1 MRPTF
6 YGFEA
11 ARSGLT
17 AAQMALDVTGH
28 NIANLETPGYSRQL
42 IEQSSTYYGS
52 ASDKLKPVTLLAG
65 GIGVTVDGVDQAR
78 SAFLD
83 RRFRDATSADTANQ
97 KTLDILSD
105 IENQFDEGRG
115 DGLNAMLEGF
125 YKQLEVFS
133 LNAGVEEYASMTRSN
148 AQKVAQTFN
157 EYSRQLDQVR
167 NQTIDEMRQIAIPDA
182 NRALVK
188 IRDLN
193 EQIQMAKL
201 QGNEANELID
211 LRGQQIDKLSGY
223 IKIEVTPNH
232 IDKMV
237 GGIMQKVED
246 GTVDITVKQAS
257 APAGDRVLLHS
268 TDKPEELALFAGVTR
283 IEDTTDINSID
294 TTQANIGV
302 SKDNFT
308 THARLDL
315 QSGGSLF
322 GAIRVLTGKGSY
334 HSGPGATYTTDFRG
348 LPFYKQSL
356 DDLANGFASKFNELN
371 SKNGDLFSGTGAKNI
386 AVTDE
391 WLAKASHIVSSTEAP
406 PLGMTKPPKGW
417 NDNILRM
424 VRAMDEDL
432 SGDFPALKLRGGF
445 TKHMV
450 SLMGDVAIDVDYMK
464 EIGGTSEMVLG
475 AIDNQRESLMGVSL
489 NEEAANLMKYQQ
501 AFSASA
507 RVMTALDEAL
517 DVLINRM
524 GVVGR

>member
-11 ARSGLT
+11 ARAGLT
-17 AAQMALDVTGH
+17 AAQMGLDVTGH

-42 IEQSSTYYGS
+42 IEQSPTYYGS
-52 ASDKLKPVTLLAG
+52 ASDKLKPVALLAG
-65 GIGVTVDGVDQAR
+65 GIGVTVDGVGQAR
-78 SAFLD
+78 SIFLD
-83 RRFRDATSADTANQ
+83 RRFRDAKSADAANQ

-133 LNAGVEEYASMTRSN
+133 LNAGIEEYASMTRSN

-157 EYSRQLDQVR
+157 EYSRQLDQIR

-193 EQIQMAKL
+193 EQIRMAKL

-211 LRGQQIDKLSGY
+211 LRGQQIDILSGY
-223 IKIEVTPNH
+223 IKIEVVPNH

-246 GTVDITVKQAS
+246 GTVDIIVKQAS

-268 TDKPEELALFAGVTR
+268 TDKPEELALFAGGTR
-283 IEDTTDINSID
+283 VEDTTDISSID

-302 SKDNFT
+302 SKDNFA

-315 QSGGSLF
+315 QNGGSLF
-322 GAIRVLTGKGSY
+322 GAVRVLTGKGSY
-334 HSGPGATYTTDFRG
+334 NSGPGATYTTDFRG
-348 LPFYKQSL
+348 LPFYEQSL
-356 DDLANGFASKFNELN
+356 DDLAQGFAEKFNELN
-371 SKNGDLFSGTGAKNI
+371 SKNGDLFSGAGAKDL
-386 AVTDE
+386 AVADA
-391 WLAKASHIVSSTEAP
+391 WLAKANHIVSSTQTLP
-406 PLGMTKPPKGW
+406 KKGM

-424 VRAMDEDL
+424 VKAMDEDL

-450 SLMGDVAIDVDYMK
+450 SLMGDVAIDVDYMN